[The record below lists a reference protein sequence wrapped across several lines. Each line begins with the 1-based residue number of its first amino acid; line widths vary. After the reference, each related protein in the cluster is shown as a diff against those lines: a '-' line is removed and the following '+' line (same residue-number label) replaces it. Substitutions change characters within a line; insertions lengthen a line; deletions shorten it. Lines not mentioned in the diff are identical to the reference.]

1 MEETVLKFI
10 RLIIDNLSICLYDN
24 YIWLRCFSSHAHAHT
39 STHTWTNTHMNTH
52 TGMHT
57 HASSYDT
64 EFTNVE
70 SRHMG
75 THCYVLKNICMHL
88 KIYILIK
95 AYIKIITTV

>member
-1 MEETVLKFI
+1 MTTWAFVYMITTFDWDAL
-10 RLIIDNLSICLYDN
+10 
-24 YIWLRCFSSHAHAHT
+24 AHT
-39 STHTWTNTHMNTH
+39 H
-52 TGMHT
+52 MHT
-57 HASSYDT
+57 RAHTHEQTHEHTYRNAHTYASSYDT